1 MGLYDSLKEAA
12 CNANLELREHGL
24 VIHTFGNVSVVDRH
38 AGVFAIK
45 PSGVPYSHLRPDE
58 MVVLDL
64 DGRIVEGRMRPSS
77 DTASHAV
84 LYREL
89 PEVVSVV
96 HTHSPYAVAWAQAQ
110 RAIPV
115 LGTTHADQFPGPI
128 PCTPLL
134 EDAFIRG
141 DYEEETGKLICR
153 TLRTLEGPRPEMIL
167 VAGHGPFTWGC
178 SPTQAVLNSL
188 LLEEVARMA
197 LLTFQINAEALSLKA
212 TLIQKHFERKHGP
225 KATYGQPGAAQE
237 LA

>member
-1 MGLYDSLKEAA
+1 MGLYDSLKDSACAA
-12 CNANLELREHGL
+12 NRKLREHGL

-45 PSGVPYSHLRPDE
+45 PSGVPYSQLRPEE

-64 DGRIVEGRMRPSS
+64 DGHIVEGRLRPSS
-77 DTASHAV
+77 DTPSHAV

-89 PEVVSVV
+89 PEIGSVV
-96 HTHSPYAVAWAQAQ
+96 HTHSPHAVAWAQAQ
-110 RAIPV
+110 RSIPV
-115 LGTTHADQFPGPI
+115 LGTTHADQFAGPI

-134 EDAFIRG
+134 EDEFIRG

-153 TLRTLEGPRPEMIL
+153 TLRTLKGPRPEMIL
-167 VAGHGPFTWGC
+167 VAGHGPFTWGG
-178 SPTQAVLNSL
+178 SPNQAVLNSL

-197 LLTFQINAEALSLKA
+197 LLTFQVNAEAPSLKS